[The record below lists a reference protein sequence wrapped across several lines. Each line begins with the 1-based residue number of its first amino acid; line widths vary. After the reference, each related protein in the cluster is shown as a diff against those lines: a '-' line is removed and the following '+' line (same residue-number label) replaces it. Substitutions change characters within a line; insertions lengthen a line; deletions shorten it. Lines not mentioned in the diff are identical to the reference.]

1 MEMEG
6 RMMKKLAFVMVMLL
20 TFCIMAQDKTVT
32 DVKEILDKMDKV
44 YRADSSE
51 FEMEMEIITPD
62 WQRKM
67 RMKAWSEGMKKTFI
81 TILSPSKDKGIGTLK
96 VNSDMWNYF
105 PKVNKVMKVPPSMMM
120 GSWMG
125 SDFTNDDLVKET
137 TFRDDHTAKLLEST
151 EKDIIVIE
159 LKPKESA
166 ASVWGKIVARA
177 RKSDYIPVSQDY
189 YDEKGKHIRT
199 MKFYDIK
206 KFGDRMI
213 PAVMEIIPLNKTGH
227 KTKITYIEGKFNIKL
242 DSDTFSLRNLQKMR

>member
-1 MEMEG
+1 MIRKIMFI
-6 RMMKKLAFVMVMLL
+6 MIMAL
-20 TFCIMAQDKTVT
+20 TFCIMAEDKETVN
-32 DVKEILDKMDKV
+32 VKEILDKIDKV

-51 FEMEMEIITPD
+51 FEMEMEIITPN
-62 WQRKM
+62 WKRTM

-81 TILSPSKDKGIGTLK
+81 TILSPSKDKGVSTLK

-137 TFRDDHTAKLLEST
+137 TFLDDHTAKLIESK
-151 EKDIIVIE
+151 EKDIIAIE
-159 LKPKESA
+159 LKPKETA
-166 ASVWGKIVARA
+166 ASVWGKIIAKV
-177 RKSDYIPVSQDY
+177 RKSDYLPVSQDY

-206 KFGDRMI
+206 KFGDRKI
-213 PAVMEIIPLNKTGH
+213 PSVMEIIPLNKKGH
-227 KTKITYIEGKFNIKL
+227 STKITYLKGKFNVELPK
-242 DSDTFSLRNLQKMR
+242 DTFSLRNLQKRR

>member
-1 MEMEG
+1 MEG
-6 RMMKKLAFVMVMLL
+6 RIMKKLTFLMMILL
-20 TFCIMAQDKTVT
+20 TFCITAEDKTVT

-62 WQRKM
+62 WTRKM

-96 VNSDMWNYF
+96 VDSDMWNYF

-137 TFRDDHTAKLLEST
+137 TFLDDHTAKLLDSKD
-151 EKDIIVIE
+151 KDIIEIE
-159 LKPKESA
+159 MIPKESA
-166 ASVWGKIVARA
+166 ASVWGKIVAKL
-177 RKSDYIPVSQDY
+177 RKSDYLPVSQDY
-189 YDEKGKHIRT
+189 YDEKGKLVRT

-206 KFGDRMI
+206 KFGDRSI

-227 KTKITYIEGKFNIKL
+227 RTKITYINGKFNLKL

>member
-51 FEMEMEIITPD
+51 FEMEMEIVTPD
-62 WQRKM
+62 WKRTMK
-67 RMKAWSEGMKKTFI
+67 MKAWSEGMKKTFI

-96 VNSDMWNYF
+96 VDSDMWNYF

-166 ASVWGKIVARA
+166 ASVWGKIIAKV
-177 RKSDYIPVSQDY
+177 RKSDYLPVSEDY
-189 YDEKGKHIRT
+189 YDEKGMKVRT
-199 MKFYDIK
+199 MTFSGIK
-206 KFGDRMI
+206 EMGGKII
-213 PAVMEIIPLNKTGH
+213 PSVMEIIPLNKKGNS
-227 KTKITYIEGKFNIKL
+227 TKITYLNGKFDIKL
-242 DSDTFSLRNLQKMR
+242 DPETFSLRNLQKMR